1 MAVLTKDMVAGL
13 VSTGASAR
21 VDADVAPSFKVG
33 DRVTGRN
40 INPVGHTRLPR
51 YVRSRTGVVDRDH
64 GVFSFPDA
72 SAEGNEK
79 PQHLYSVVFES
90 GELWGPEATDH
101 FKVYVDMWDDYL
113 EPAE

>member
-1 MAVLTKDMVAGL
+1 MLTKDMVASL
-13 VSTGASAR
+13 VMGGASAR
-21 VDADVAPSFKVG
+21 VDADVAPKFQIG

-51 YVRSRTGVVDRDH
+51 YVRSRTGVIDRDH
-64 GVFSFPDA
+64 GVFSFPD
-72 SAEGNEK
+72 GNAVGKDK

-90 GELWGPEATDH
+90 GELWGSDASDN

-113 EPAE
+113 EPAQ

>member
-40 INPVGHTRLPR
+40 MNPVGHTRLPH
-51 YVRSRTGVVDRDH
+51 YVRTRTGIVDRDH
-64 GVFSFPDA
+64 GVFVFPD
-72 SAEGNEK
+72 GNAVGKDK
-79 PQHLYSVVFES
+79 PQHLYSVVFDAE
-90 GELWGPEATDH
+90 ELWGPDISEN

-113 EPAE
+113 VPAQ